1 VANSKNKGLET
12 LSYLFDLDN
21 GLEADGVWLK
31 GVVSSSEAPATIVL
45 DDRGKKA
52 AAAVVSDRVNRD
64 EQVLALDLI
73 FTGDAWKDT
82 EPFSFAQLLGSLG
95 DRTIGLEAAQLI
107 SIAQWMRE
115 RSGSAQLRL
124 ETSGIRSQLT
134 AQVAAALEPKLF
146 SEVVARDGM
155 RSLQYVLDTPVE
167 FQEAPDLFCLDLY
180 KDFDLDRLALIARP
194 TKTSTLSFV
203 KRAKAGESR

>member
-1 VANSKNKGLET
+1 
-12 LSYLFDLDN
+12 
-21 GLEADGVWLK
+21 
-31 GVVSSSEAPATIVL
+31 
-45 DDRGKKA
+45 
-52 AAAVVSDRVNRD
+52 VNRD
-64 EQVLALDLI
+64 EQVLALDLL